1 MRKMAIRF
9 TLNIADLGK
18 EKDDGTSAWL
28 PYDLVRSMR
37 NTKAVKNEV
46 KGPTALE
53 HSLKQEVEDLKLVC
67 SSVEQQL
74 KDNKD

>member
-1 MRKMAIRF
+1 V
-9 TLNIADLGK
+9 LL
-18 EKDDGTSAWL
+18 
-28 PYDLVRSMR
+28 R

-74 KDNKD
+74 KDNKIKNSISVSPSSSV